1 MREQGDGQAKRGY
14 RKGKRAADEARTRT
28 RIVDAAE
35 HLHGTVGPAR
45 TTIAA
50 VAAGAHVTRAT
61 VYRHFADEES
71 LFLACSSQWLAR
83 QDLPRPAAWRLVGDP
98 AGRLRRGLAD
108 IYRYYRSGEE
118 MLSLVVRDVEAV
130 PAVVAAARRSRERE
144 WVTTLLSAYPGVDAP
159 CSGRLSPT
167 PPPSRPGSRSVPA
180 RTSRTDRPSSSW
192 SAWWSGASQ
201 RDPALDKRVSHG

>member
-144 WVTTLLSAYPGVDAP
+144 WVTTLLSAYPGRRRTVLRAAVAHAAAFTTWQSL
-159 CSGRLSPT
+159 CSGQDLSDR
-167 PPPSRPGSRSVPA
+167 SAVELMVGMVERCESEGSGTGQTR
-180 RTSRTDRPSSSW
+180 
-192 SAWWSGASQ
+192 
-201 RDPALDKRVSHG
+201 